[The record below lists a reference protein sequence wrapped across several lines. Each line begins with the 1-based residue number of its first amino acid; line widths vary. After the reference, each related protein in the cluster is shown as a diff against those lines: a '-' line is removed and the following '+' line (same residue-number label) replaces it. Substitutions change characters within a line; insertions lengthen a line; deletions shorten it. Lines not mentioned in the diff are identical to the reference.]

1 MTEVT
6 KNSTNQEIAL
16 AFEEQI
22 KTGKIF
28 AYSVSDEKKDKNGEP
43 YKTIFVAQGTLA
55 ENDTQTYLTTGKKHR
70 IVLKRNILGY
80 VLVNGVVDLIKPLLQ
95 QGGTATTDDVKIQEQ
110 LSLKPFY
117 DGQEPRKSKGGK
129 VMQFNGENVY
139 SNNTLVMAEEDDTVF
154 LNGIVA
160 EELYLVDEMTF
171 TGVGA

>member
-1 MTEVT
+1 MLEIT

-22 KTGKIF
+22 KTGKLF
-28 AYSVSDEKKDKNGEP
+28 SYSVSPIKTDKNDQK
-43 YKTIFVAQGTLA
+43 YVTVFVAQGGVT
-55 ENDTQTYLTTGKKHR
+55 ENDTQTYLTTGKKYR

-80 VLVNGVVDLIKPLLQ
+80 VLVDGVVDLIKPLLE
-95 QGGTATTDDVKIQEQ
+95 QGGVAQTNDVKIQEQ
-110 LSLKPFY
+110 LALKPFY

-139 SNNTLVMAEEDDTVF
+139 SNNTLVMSEADDTVF
-154 LNGIVA
+154 LNGIVQ
-160 EELYLVDEMTF
+160 EELYLVDEMAF